1 MIRATLLAFGL
12 LVGTAMPGAAQ
23 FVTKT
28 VVDVG
33 TGAAA
38 VRYLLLT
45 PLNKLEPRPTAAVM
59 LFAGGNGRLAIND
72 QGEVTTNLSGNFLV
86 RTSEQFAQQNL
97 YVAVV
102 DTPGGVGINEA
113 TRHTPEY
120 AEAMAAVIGNLR
132 SRTSVPKIWLVGT
145 SSGTISAS
153 SVAAIYYQLTIT
165 PPTLPRPLPNSS
177 RPNGVVLTSTQTD
190 RGSTSGTTCTGTIFD
205 KPTRL
210 GNINVPVYVATDRSD
225 TCPCTPPKRTQ
236 AVLDA
241 LTSAP
246 VKQSQ
251 VFPLTGLASPAGPGT
266 DVCTALTPHG
276 FYGIESSVVGTIA
289 NWVKTH

>member
-1 MIRATLLAFGL
+1 MTRVALFALGL
-12 LVGTAMPGAAQ
+12 LVSMVTPGAAQ
-23 FVTKT
+23 LISKT

-33 TGAAA
+33 TGASA
-38 VRYLLLT
+38 VRYILLT
-45 PLNKLEPRPTAAVM
+45 PFNKLQPRPIAAVM
-59 LFAGGNGRLAIND
+59 LFAGGNGRLAINA
-72 QGEVTTNLSGNFLV
+72 QGDVTTNLSGNFLV
-86 RTSEQFAQQNL
+86 RTSEQFAQQYL

-120 AEAMAAVIGNLR
+120 AAAMAAVIGDLR
-132 SRTSVPKIWLVGT
+132 ARTSVPKIWLVGT

-153 SVAAIYYQLTIT
+153 SIAALYYQQSIV
-165 PPTLPRPLPNSS
+165 PPVFPRPLPNTS
-177 RPNGVVLTSTQTD
+177 RPNGVVLTSTQTNT
-190 RGSTSGTTCTGTIFD
+190 GSTGGTTCSGTIFD
-205 KPTRL
+205 KPTHL
-210 GNINVPVYVATDRSD
+210 GNINVPVYVASDRND

-251 VFPLTGLASPAGPGT
+251 LFPLTGTSPTGPGT
-266 DVCTALTPHG
+266 DVCTAFTPHG
-276 FYGIESSVVGTIA
+276 FWGIESSVVSTIS
-289 NWVKTH
+289 NWVKSH